1 MGGVGVYPAALS
13 SCKDGIVNVV
23 SSTTDSQAVYPP
35 NRQADELFCSALPTR
50 PLPEKGK
57 ILVTGASGYVGGRLV
72 PELLAR
78 GYQVKA
84 MVRAASPEYSK
95 RWPTAE
101 IVVADALD
109 PASLAPALQDV
120 HAAYYLIHSLLLGP
134 GQFSSAD
141 LEAAAN
147 FRTAAQQAGIG
158 RIIYL
163 GGLGDTRSALSEHLH
178 SRMKVAQELS
188 AGAVPTTV
196 LRAAI
201 IIGSGSASYEIIQ
214 HLVKK
219 LLIVPIPAWGRNR
232 CQPVGIRDVIKYLVG
247 VLETPATAGR
257 NFDIGGADVLS
268 YRQMLEVVAKL
279 LGKKR
284 AFLLLPS
291 TSIRLYAY
299 IASLITPVPA
309 PITRCLMAGLANEV
323 VCQDQSIRELIP
335 FGPLTYSQAIVNA
348 MSREEQDRVHT
359 RWSNAYPPAHELAVK
374 LRELEGPP
382 RYTARYSRRTD
393 KNAGRVFSSIC
404 RIGGKGGWFH
414 NNWMWRLRGL
424 IDRLLLGVGSARG
437 RRSYAELEINDV
449 VDFWRVEDLVPDRKL
464 LLRAEM
470 RLPGKAWLEF
480 TVGNNGTPERG
491 VDKPVGKN
499 IGKGDENAGAGNVLS
514 VTAYY
519 QTRTPFGHL
528 YWYLFLPFHHLIFA
542 NLIKQIEKRS

>member
-1 MGGVGVYPAALS
+1 M
-13 SCKDGIVNVV
+13 DVV
-23 SSTTDSQAVYPP
+23 SINPESKALPRP
-35 NRQADELFCSALPTR
+35 NRPADELFCSTLPTR

-57 ILVTGASGYVGGRLV
+57 ILVTGASGYVGGRLI

-78 GYQVKA
+78 GYKVKA

-109 PASLAPALQDV
+109 AASLAPALQDV

-134 GQFSSAD
+134 GQFFAAD
-141 LEAAAN
+141 LQAAAN
-147 FRTAAQQAGIG
+147 FRRAAQKAGID

-163 GGLGDTRSALSEHLH
+163 GGLGDTRGTLSEHLH
-178 SRMKVAQELS
+178 SRMKVAQELA
-188 AGAVPTTV
+188 AGTVPATV

-219 LLIVPIPAWGRNR
+219 LLIVPVPAWARNR

-284 AFLLLPS
+284 AFLLFPS

-309 PITRCLMAGLANEV
+309 PITRCLMAGLTNEV

-335 FGPLTYSQAIVNA
+335 FEPLTYGQAIVNA

-374 LRELEGPP
+374 LCELDEPP
-382 RYTARYSRRTD
+382 KYTVCYSLHTG
-393 KNAGRVFSSIC
+393 KSAGRIFSSIC
-404 RIGGKGGWFH
+404 QIGGKGGWFH

-437 RRSYAELEINDV
+437 RRSYTELEINDV

-480 TVGNNGTPERG
+480 TVANHGARN
-491 VDKPVGKN
+491 
-499 IGKGDENAGAGNVLS
+499 ENAGVGNVLS